1 MATTGR
7 HLCRTLYQ
15 VSRQIPVKRKCHPQW
30 VIRNPN
36 ATPLRALSTTCA
48 LRAEDSRRPQPTSSQ
63 LDDSSDTLDDSEDP
77 EKLDPSEYL
86 TPRSPITLADL
97 GPEERADYDMLS
109 KADQEEFLA
118 LQNHYEAMFESAE
131 AESALDSAVDDVDRQ
146 VEKETELLDFPDMV
160 TKPSNSGFWTDEEDE
175 FGQYDEEPAWDDSA
189 ITSVAHSE
197 LEVHREI
204 REYTRVIAWDMP
216 LLNQYAKEFKPPT
229 QATPLRFRYTTYMGE
244 VHPAA
249 KKVVVQF
256 CTKDLPNLT
265 EAQRIKLIKL
275 VGVRYNPDTD
285 MVKMSTDKFEAAA
298 QNKRYLGDLI
308 NNLLDE
314 AKNGKDTFE
323 DIPLDMRHHK
333 SKKKHWFPKKW
344 MMKPGRVQELA
355 NVRKEQQK
363 LLLESG
369 ATSTPPDGR
378 QAVQSYVRALAQ
390 SNWGPEAQ
398 RQRTL

>member
-216 LLNQYAKEFKPPT
+216 LLN
-229 QATPLRFRYTTYMGE
+229 R
-244 VHPAA
+244 
-249 KKVVVQF
+249 
-256 CTKDLPNLT
+256 
-265 EAQRIKLIKL
+265 
-275 VGVRYNPDTD
+275 
-285 MVKMSTDKFEAAA
+285 
-298 QNKRYLGDLI
+298 
-308 NNLLDE
+308 
-314 AKNGKDTFE
+314 
-323 DIPLDMRHHK
+323 
-333 SKKKHWFPKKW
+333 
-344 MMKPGRVQELA
+344 
-355 NVRKEQQK
+355 
-363 LLLESG
+363 
-369 ATSTPPDGR
+369 TS
-378 QAVQSYVRALAQ
+378 
-390 SNWGPEAQ
+390 
-398 RQRTL
+398 